1 MADLEPR
8 PDEEEIAEPEVI
20 RPGERPKPPKAPE
33 FQPKAP
39 LLLRAIAA
47 VAIAGAGVISLA
59 LGLVLTVSIVGA
71 WIGVPLLA
79 LGFALLA
86 VALAVLLGGRRFTI
100 RRS

>member
-1 MADLEPR
+1 MTDLEPR

-20 RPGERPKPPKAPE
+20 RPGERPKPRPPE

-39 LLLRAIAA
+39 LFFRAIAA

-59 LGLVLTVSIVGA
+59 VGLVLTISIVGA

-79 LGFALLA
+79 LGLALLA
-86 VALAVLLGGRRFTI
+86 VALAVLIGGGKFTI
-100 RRS
+100 RRF